1 MKIINS
7 VLQWI
12 VQIIQLRNPATS
24 TLKRRKKG
32 ESIFKYS
39 GNFTQYKQEKNLP
52 STIPSNN
59 TKKTLVFLAS
69 MNTKRQL
76 QEIWEKYLNTS
87 VWTKSCSHNTQTTQT
102 LNWIKSYFDSY
113 LTKLEIF
120 KIL

>member
-12 VQIIQLRNPATS
+12 VQIIHLRKPATS

-52 STIPSNN
+52 FNN
-59 TKKTLVFLAS
+59 TFEQYQENFSVFGKHEHKAS
-69 MNTKRQL
+69 IAGNMR
-76 QEIWEKYLNTS
+76 EIPEY
-87 VWTKSCSHNTQTTQT
+87 
-102 LNWIKSYFDSY
+102 
-113 LTKLEIF
+113 
-120 KIL
+120 

>member
-76 QEIWEKYLNTS
+76 QEI
-87 VWTKSCSHNTQTTQT
+87 
-102 LNWIKSYFDSY
+102 
-113 LTKLEIF
+113 
-120 KIL
+120 